1 MSLVTS
7 SSTSKPYGLAR
18 VCRLWDVPRS
28 SVYARRARRLRPPTP
43 PVRRGPK
50 TLLDDAAL
58 TEKIRGVLAASPF
71 HGEGY
76 RKVWAR
82 LRFAGT
88 RTSKARTLRLM
99 RLNGLLAPVRAGR
112 PHGPRAHDRTIVT
125 GRPNEMW
132 GTDATSTI
140 TTSEGTVT
148 IFFAVDHCT
157 AECVGIHAARR
168 GTRFEALEPLRQ
180 AVREQMGDYGRDVAC
195 GLKLRHDHGS
205 QFMSDHYQGEVRFLG
220 IESSPAFIR
229 EPEGNGC
236 AERFVRTLKEQL
248 LWLRT
253 FETTEELRLALQ
265 EFKDR
270 YNREWLIARNGYLT
284 PEQARRS
291 LMPRPEVAA

>member
-1 MSLVTS
+1 MSLATS
-7 SSTSKPYGLAR
+7 SSASKPFGLAR
-18 VCRLWDVPRS
+18 VCRVWQVPRS
-28 SVYARRARRLRPPTP
+28 TVYAQRARRLRPPMP
-43 PVRRGPK
+43 PARRGPK
-50 TLLDDAAL
+50 CCLSDEIL
-58 TEKIRGVLAASPF
+58 TDKIRGVLAASPF

-99 RLNGLLAPVRAGR
+99 RSNGLLAPVRAGR

-125 GRPNEMW
+125 GKPNEMW
-132 GTDATSTI
+132 GTDATSTV
-140 TTSEGTVT
+140 TTREGTAT

-157 AECVGIHAARR
+157 AGCVGIHAARR
-168 GTRFEALEPLRQ
+168 GTRFEALEPIRQ
-180 AVREQMGDYGRDVAC
+180 AVREQMRDYRQEVAA

-205 QFMSDHYQGEVRFLG
+205 QFMSDHYQGELRFLG
-220 IESSPAFIR
+220 IESSPAFVR

-253 FETTEELRLALQ
+253 FETVEELRLALQ
-265 EFKDR
+265 EFKQR
-270 YNREWLIARNGYLT
+270 YNTLWLIGRNGYLT
-284 PEQARRS
+284 PEQARLS
-291 LMPRPEVAA
+291 LLPRPEVAA